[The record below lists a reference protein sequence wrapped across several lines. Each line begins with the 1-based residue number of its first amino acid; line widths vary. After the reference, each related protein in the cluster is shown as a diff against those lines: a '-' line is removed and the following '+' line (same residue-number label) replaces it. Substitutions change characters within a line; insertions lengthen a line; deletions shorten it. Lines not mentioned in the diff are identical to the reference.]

1 MKFKERRT
9 MSRGELLNLLKRLV
23 EKLDKGV
30 LDYTRGEVDV
40 PDQLDVEIKY
50 KEKNH
55 KRKFELELRW
65 MEDESRGNKPR
76 KSKSDEC
83 EELTPEM
90 DGVKEKLK
98 KVFRAARVGLEAGE
112 MPEVEDVSKILELAA
127 DFDEYSAGKGWHEEQ
142 HAFTEKM
149 AEFEK
154 SVKSGDLSDAQRLMD
169 ELRRIKK
176 SCHRD
181 YRWKE

>member
-1 MKFKERRT
+1 
-9 MSRGELLNLLKRLV
+9 MSQGELVTILKRLV

-30 LDYTRGEVDV
+30 LDYTRGEVEV
-40 PDQLDVEIKY
+40 PDQLDVEIEY

-65 MEDESRGNKPR
+65 MEGESRGNKPR
-76 KSKSDEC
+76 KSKSEAC
-83 EELTPEM
+83 EKLTPEM
-90 DGVKEKLK
+90 DEVKSELK
-98 KVFRAARVGLEAGE
+98 KVFRAARRGLEEGK
-112 MPEVEDVSKILELAA
+112 MPEVEDVSKMLELAA

-142 HAFTEKM
+142 HAFTEKI

-154 SVKSGDLSDAQRLMD
+154 CVKSGNLSDAQRLLD